1 MRTEIDKK
9 DGIAHKLIIHNI
21 FFEWIMD
28 KIISIN
34 CYKKEDLNHSY
45 DLSTNILNR
54 KIKRRNIKKIKSAD
68 FSRKNI
74 KIKEAFIFDYNHDN
88 ILKKKEIKNKLFDLF
103 DKFKFINKD
112 NIDENFLKTKTI
124 QNLLIFLSKNISL
137 NKKNNKNDFIGKT
150 NNEINLNDTDFETE
164 ENNVDKILSLKNNND
179 FLGRF
184 ISKFLNKKKFNTNN
198 NNKTNNNSLPNINE
212 IKENLNDD
220 SFSYKGNIDI
230 KKNEP
235 RKKDK
240 EKISENDKIN
250 KSLKLYR
257 KLNISLL
264 NEKIKLIE
272 DNINKSRDNYKIFPY
287 KKTIKNNI
295 YLSSAKKKNKII
307 EAKDIKKKH
316 FNIVFISSPE
326 KILKEK
332 KDNL

>member
-54 KIKRRNIKKIKSAD
+54 KIKSRNIKKIKSAD

-74 KIKEAFIFDYNHDN
+74 KIKEAFIFDYNNNN

-137 NKKNNKNDFIGKT
+137 NKNIIKM
-150 NNEINLNDTDFETE
+150 
-164 ENNVDKILSLKNNND
+164 ILLVK
-179 FLGRF
+179 R
-184 ISKFLNKKKFNTNN
+184 IM
-198 NNKTNNNSLPNINE
+198 
-212 IKENLNDD
+212 
-220 SFSYKGNIDI
+220 
-230 KKNEP
+230 
-235 RKKDK
+235 
-240 EKISENDKIN
+240 
-250 KSLKLYR
+250 
-257 KLNISLL
+257 
-264 NEKIKLIE
+264 KLI
-272 DNINKSRDNYKIFPY
+272 
-287 KKTIKNNI
+287 
-295 YLSSAKKKNKII
+295 
-307 EAKDIKKKH
+307 
-316 FNIVFISSPE
+316 
-326 KILKEK
+326 
-332 KDNL
+332 